1 MKKSIKTMDFFLF
14 PWYNKITFK
23 FGKNNTNARLK
34 ACNKREKEELAK
46 GAKKKRWFL
55 KIITKY

>member
-1 MKKSIKTMDFFLF
+1 MDFFLF

-34 ACNKREKEELAK
+34 AFNKCEKEELAK